1 MDIVSGPW
9 DETQITRFLT
19 ETAIPVR
26 LATSGVQAPIVQSLW
41 FLYDDDALWC
51 CTRLDALLTKR
62 LRRSPI
68 DGFEQAGAPP
78 PYRGG
83 RGTAVAERPTADP
96 AAVVLPRLID
106 RYLGD
111 RDAPLATWLMSR
123 IDDEVAIRIG
133 SLRVTS
139 YDFTSRM
146 S

>member
-9 DETQITRFLT
+9 DETQITRYLR
-19 ETAIPVR
+19 EIVIPVR
-26 LATSGVQAPIVQSLW
+26 LATAGESAPLVQSLW
-41 FLYDDDALWC
+41 FDFDDDALWC

-62 LRRSPI
+62 LRRSSAC
-68 DGFEQAGAPP
+68 GFEVAGDLP
-78 PYRGG
+78 PYRGV
-83 RGTAVAERPTADP
+83 RGTAVAELHSADQ
-96 AAVVLPRLID
+96 AALILPRLID

-139 YDFTSRM
+139 YDFTPRM

>member
-9 DETQITRFLT
+9 DETQITHFLT

-26 LATSGVQAPIVQSLW
+26 LATSGIQAPIVQSLW

-62 LRRSPI
+62 LRRSSAC
-68 DGFEQAGAPP
+68 GFEVAGDLP
-78 PYRGG
+78 PYRGV
-83 RGTAVAERPTADP
+83 RGTAVADLHSAAK

-139 YDFTSRM
+139 YDFTPRM